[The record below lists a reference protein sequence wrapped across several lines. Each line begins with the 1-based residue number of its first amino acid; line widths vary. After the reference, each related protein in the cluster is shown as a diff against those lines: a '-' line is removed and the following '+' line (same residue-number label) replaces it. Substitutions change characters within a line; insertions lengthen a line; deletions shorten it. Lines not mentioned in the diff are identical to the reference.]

1 MSKQAINTV
10 AVIGAG
16 TIGLSWSALFAN
28 AGLNVRVSDPRP
40 DLADVVRDSMPE
52 LAASLGTSAEVL
64 LAKIS
69 ISSSLAEAVTEADLV
84 QENGPERLDFKQQ
97 LFADIAAAAPKHALL
112 ASSSSGIVATLIA
125 QKLDDGAAAR
135 MLIAHPFNP
144 PQLMP
149 LVEIVPG
156 ERTSEAVTTSAID
169 FYRELGKVPV
179 REHREIQG
187 FVANRL
193 QAVVLKEAFS
203 LVLQGV
209 VSVEELDTAMKASLG
224 SRWATIGPFESY
236 HLGGGPGGIRH
247 MFAHLGANLTGDDS
261 GVTEADVERLINE
274 VEASYGSGAAAYA
287 KLSAERDRKQI
298 AVINAL
304 NSTVK

>member
-1 MSKQAINTV
+1 MSTQEIKSV
-10 AVIGAG
+10 AVVGAG
-16 TIGLSWSALFAN
+16 TIGLSWTALFAN
-28 AGLNVRVSDPRP
+28 AGLNVTVSDPRP

-52 LAASLGTSAEVL
+52 LAASLNTTAAEL

-69 ISSSLAEAVTEADLV
+69 ISASLAEAVAEADLV
-84 QENGPERLDFKQQ
+84 QENSPERLEFKQQ
-97 LFADIAAAAPKHALL
+97 LFAEIAAAAPKHALL
-112 ASSSSGIVATLIA
+112 TSSSSGIVATLIA
-125 QKLDDGAAAR
+125 EKLDDQAAAR

-156 ERTSEAVTTSAID
+156 ERTTEATTSSAIN
-169 FYRELGKVPV
+169 FYRTLGKVPV

-224 SRWATIGPFESY
+224 ARWATIGPFESY

-261 GVTEADVERLINE
+261 GVTEADVEKLINE
-274 VEASYGSGAAAYA
+274 VERSYGSGAAAYA
-287 KLSAERDRKQI
+287 KLAAARDRKQI
-298 AVINAL
+298 AVNNAL
-304 NSTVK
+304 KSAVE